1 MQKQRRSRTSSVGY
15 LVAVGVVA
23 KLFIDTSVQLYN
35 PFLMVYAAGV
45 GVSAVT
51 MGQLVSL
58 RNIMGLAAPVVG
70 HLADKIG
77 YRLIMRL
84 SLLLAGLGILLLST
98 GAGLP
103 VLILSMVV
111 AGLGQGGFTPNLHSY
126 LSSKLPYSKRSRY
139 LGIVEYSWALAG
151 IIGLALIGVL
161 IELFSWREPLYV
173 LGGGL
178 IASSLLL
185 GTLPKTDRG
194 RKSGG
199 AGYKGAEK
207 GAAGD
212 TFRPSDGVGEIAGE
226 TEGTRS
232 AEGFVD
238 ETEVDGHRVSKVA
251 RIIQFFY
258 LGAYWKSAWAAVLV
272 NVFDFFAI
280 THIMIIHGGWLETE
294 YGLAPSKLG
303 LVALLLGLFDWMGS
317 IIVSVAGDRI
327 GKRRSV
333 LIGAGGMVVFFALLP
348 VLNFS
353 LPFALISLLMPR
365 FFFELATVSNFPLLS
380 EQYPPQRG
388 KIMSLSVAGGLLG
401 TTIAASTGPAS
412 YLNVG
417 VWGLGPVSAL
427 AAGISCLLVIFFV
440 KEEPHGRN
448 AYE

>member
-1 MQKQRRSRTSSVGY
+1 MT
-15 LVAVGVVA
+15 A

-35 PFLMVYAAGV
+35 PFLMVYAAGL

-70 HLADKIG
+70 HLADRIG

-84 SLLLAGLGILLLST
+84 SLLTAGIGILLLST

-103 VLILSMVV
+103 ILILSMVV

-126 LSSKLPYSKRSRY
+126 LSAKLPYEKRSRY

-161 IELFSWREPLYV
+161 IELFSWREPLYL

-178 IASSLLL
+178 IAAAILL
-185 GTLPKTDRG
+185 GTLPKTERQH
-194 RKSGG
+194 SGSE
-199 AGYKGAEK
+199 A
-207 GAAGD
+207 D
-212 TFRPSDGVGEIAGE
+212 DGVENGSTASEAGKPVQSIDD
-226 TEGTRS
+226 S
-232 AEGFVD
+232 APSAPEAPAS
-238 ETEVDGHRVSKVA
+238 RVRRVLK
-251 RIIQFFY
+251 FFY
-258 LGAYWKSAWAAVLV
+258 LGTHWKSAWAAVLV
-272 NVFDFFAI
+272 NVFNFFAI

-303 LVALLLGLFDWMGS
+303 LVALLLGIFDWAGS

-333 LIGAGGMVVFFALLP
+333 LIGAAGMVLFFALLP
-348 VLNFS
+348 FLNIS
-353 LPFALISLLMPR
+353 LPLALISLLLPR
-365 FFFELATVSNFPLLS
+365 FFFEFATVSNFPLLS

-401 TTIAASTGPAS
+401 TTIAATTGPAA
-412 YLNVG
+412 YLKGG
-417 VWGLGPVSAL
+417 VWGLGPVSA
-427 AAGISCLLVIFFV
+427 AAACVSCILILFFV
-440 KEEPHGRN
+440 REEPHKRN
-448 AYE
+448 V

>member
-185 GTLPKTDRG
+185 GTLPKTEGG
-194 RKSGG
+194 RVSGG
-199 AGYKGAEK
+199 SEYKGGESDESGGPDESGESGGPGAGAEEP
-207 GAAGD
+207 GRTDAG
-212 TFRPSDGVGEIAGE
+212 RRG
-226 TEGTRS
+226 
-232 AEGFVD
+232 
-238 ETEVDGHRVSKVA
+238 SKVA
-251 RIIQFFY
+251 GIIRFFY
-258 LGAYWKSAWAAVLV
+258 LGAHWKSAWAAVFV
-272 NVFDFFAI
+272 NVFNFFAI

-303 LVALLLGLFDWMGS
+303 LVALLLGVFDWMGS

-333 LIGAGGMVVFFALLP
+333 LIGAGGMVVFFSLLP

-401 TTIAASTGPAS
+401 TTIAASTGPVS

-417 VWGLGPVSAL
+417 VWGLGPVSAV
-427 AAGISCLLVIFFV
+427 AAGFSCLLVIFFV
-440 KEEPHGRN
+440 REEPHGRN